1 MRRTIVFLVVMLAA
15 LGTIAAPGSA
25 ATGQNTGP
33 AVTLVEYCPVLGGQ
47 QWYGALGSVSGLPP
61 NTTFVGTLS
70 LDGLSGTATYTTDA
84 DGNYGE
90 IGFATDVPVV
100 IASFTAVWS
109 GGELFATLERPCQPT
124 TKAQCRNGGFAAYG
138 FKNQGACVTFVTQIA

>member
-1 MRRTIVFLVVMLAA
+1 MQTTV
-15 LGTIAAPGSA
+15 PG
-25 ATGQNTGP
+25 
-33 AVTLVEYCPVLGGQ
+33 VTLVEYCPVRGQ
-47 QWYGALGSVSGLPP
+47 QFYGALGSVSGLPP

-70 LDGLSGTATYTTDA
+70 LDGLSGTASYTTDA

-100 IASFTAVWS
+100 IASFTALWS

-138 FKNQGACVTFVTQIA
+138 FKNQGACVTFVVTEIGAA